1 MAKYNYEVA
10 GVEEQFE
17 VEDSWLKNLKLN
29 PFSSLEEQ
37 VYKAA
42 LLDPEKS
49 GLTVS
54 NDAVKG
60 VIDAAKELVAKA
72 KEVNRNHPEAK
83 VRAVVSDITAGTFDV
98 LVAGNVRNKHLP
110 KDQAKAALDEVEA
123 FFAHNNL
130 IHVAQ
135 IAIDTKATPEKIAED
150 ITITLNNAMKRG
162 DARKILD
169 VYPIP
174 GVDAMFFNYVSKSAF
189 NKLNSYDADSLE
201 IEDEEDEE
209 DSEY

>member
-10 GVEEQFE
+10 GVKEQFE
-17 VEDSWLKNLKLN
+17 VEDKWLKNLKLN

-42 LLDPEKS
+42 LSDPERS
-49 GLTVS
+49 GLTAS
-54 NDAVKG
+54 NDAVKA

-72 KEVNRNHPEAK
+72 KEVNCNHPEAK
-83 VRAVVSDITAGTFDV
+83 VRVTVSDITAGTFDV
-98 LVAGNVRNKHLP
+98 AVAGNVRNMGLT

-130 IHVAQ
+130 IHVSP
-135 IAIDTKATPEKIAED
+135 IAIDAKATPEKIAED
-150 ITITLNNAMKRG
+150 ITIALNNAMKRG
-162 DARKILD
+162 DARKILQ
-169 VYPIP
+169 VYPVP
-174 GVDAMFFNYVSKSAF
+174 GVNAMFFNYISKAAF
-189 NKLNSYDADSLE
+189 NKLNSYDADTE
-201 IEDEEDEE
+201 YDEDEEDEE